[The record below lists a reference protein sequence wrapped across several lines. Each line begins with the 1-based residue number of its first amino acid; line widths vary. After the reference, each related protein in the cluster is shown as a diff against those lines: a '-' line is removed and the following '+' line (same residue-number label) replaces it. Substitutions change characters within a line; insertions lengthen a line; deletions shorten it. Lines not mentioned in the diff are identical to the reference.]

1 MIIGTQAFRPVPVEL
16 HYSDSCEA
24 ERFILLRPGAQ
35 ATDLCS
41 NDDSLVTRPRFRLT
55 FPPRNAAK

>member
-1 MIIGTQAFRPVPVEL
+1 M
-16 HYSDSCEA
+16 C
-24 ERFILLRPGAQ
+24 RFPGQQRVSNPQGAQ
-35 ATDLCS
+35 GTDLSS